1 MAGWQLLCKQCRKP
15 IEIDWLPLPGEW
27 RGQCPNCGRRFAGGG
42 EGRIR
47 RRIKVNR
54 IRCRKCGDVI
64 TSEYTHDFRT
74 CRCGAVAVDGGK
86 SYLERTAMDLNDYDE
101 LSEYEEVE
109 T

>member
-1 MAGWQLLCKQCRKP
+1 M
-15 IEIDWLPLPGEW
+15 IE
-27 RGQCPNCGRRFAGGG
+27 
-42 EGRIR
+42 

-54 IRCRKCGDVI
+54 IRCRKCKDVI

-74 CRCGAVAVDGGK
+74 CRCGAVDGGK